1 MSAPFDTLQ
10 PAGSALDHQKIK
22 MRFWVFLTVFIIT
35 TSSSQAETA
44 LEVQSWCTTTAHA
57 PLLADGKVGLGTT
70 FDDGFCWGAF
80 AAIQDL
86 SRIEML
92 GNPLLVFC
100 PPSNS
105 TRIEYVKIFLR
116 YVDQHPEQLH
126 MDFAGVA
133 RRALAAAFPCTPPN

>member
-44 LEVQSWCTTTAHA
+44 LEVQSWCTTTANA

-86 SRIEML
+86 S
-92 GNPLLVFC
+92 
-100 PPSNS
+100 
-105 TRIEYVKIFLR
+105 RIEYVKIFLR